1 MGVRSGFVKTP
12 KEKIKDARK
21 NGTLTQLQFPQDLGA
36 FAFVINF
43 QNYLYK
49 PNDVDPL
56 KIITNESILLPLP
69 ANLSQDYRADIKQ
82 SNIGALGQATALAFS
97 EADKVLKTEESANSG
112 IMNMLSNIGGKLSD
126 FTGIDGLSMPG
137 NDTLSDVGG
146 LARGLSQIPKIAGR
160 ALLPDFVLT
169 GLEAGLGN
177 IFNPVNIASFKGN
190 PVRTHDLNWKLIP
203 RNKNESETLNK
214 IVKIIRY
221 KMHSTLEGIGQGT
234 DGQLI
239 QQYPD
244 IISCALITP
253 DVNNSIFYKP
263 GLISDFSVNHSGKGD
278 LNFFNETHSPVN
290 YDIKLKF
297 SEIDFITRGDFDEL
311 DKENSSN
318 SSTE

>member
-1 MGVRSGFVKTP
+1 MGVRTSFAKPP
-12 KEKIKDARK
+12 KEKIKEAREK
-21 NGTLTQLQFPQDLGA
+21 GTLTQLQFPQDLGA

-43 QNYLYK
+43 QKYTYA
-49 PNDVDPL
+49 PGDIGPL
-56 KIITNESILLPLP
+56 KITTEDSILLPLP

-82 SNIGALGQATALAFS
+82 AGIGAIGQATALAFS
-97 EADKVLKTEESANSG
+97 EADKNLKDVSETG
-112 IMNMLSNIGGKLSD
+112 LRNMLGSIGGKLSD
-126 FTGIDGLSMPG
+126 FSGVDRPQSFGDLVPG
-137 NDTLSDVGG
+137 DDLLSDVGG
-146 LARGLSQIPKIAGR
+146 LVRGLTQISGR
-160 ALLPDFVLT
+160 ALLPEFVLT

-177 IFNPVNIASFKGN
+177 VFNPVNIAAFKGN
-190 PVRTHDLNWKLIP
+190 PIRTHDLNWKLIP

-214 IVKIIRY
+214 IVKKIRY
-221 KMHSTLEGIGQGT
+221 KMHSKLEGIGQGE
-234 DGQLI
+234 DGQII

-244 IISCALITP
+244 IVSCALITP

-297 SEIDFITRGDFDEL
+297 SELDFITRDDFEEL

-318 SSTE
+318 TSTE

>member
-1 MGVRSGFVKTP
+1 MGLRSRAVKSP

-21 NGTLTQLQFPQDLGA
+21 KGTLTQLQFPQDLGA

-43 QNYLYK
+43 QKYSYV
-49 PNDVDPL
+49 PNDQNPL
-56 KIITNESILLPLP
+56 KIDTEESILLPLP

-82 SNIGALGQATALAFS
+82 SSLGALGQATALAFS
-97 EADKVLKTEESANSG
+97 EDDKSLKDESDQG
-112 IMNMLSNIGGKLSD
+112 IMGMLSNIGGKLSD
-126 FTGIDGLSMPG
+126 FSGIDDLGSLKPG
-137 NDTLSDVGG
+137 EDTLSDVGG
-146 LARGLSQIPKIAGR
+146 LARGLQQIPKLAGR
-160 ALLPDFVLT
+160 ALLPDFAVT

-190 PVRTHDLNWKLIP
+190 PIRTHDLNWKLIP
-203 RNKNESETLNK
+203 RNKSESETLNK

-221 KMHSTLEGIGQGT
+221 KMHSTLEGIGEGT
-234 DGQLI
+234 EGQLI

-297 SEIDFITRGDFDEL
+297 SELDFITRGDFDEL

-318 SSTE
+318 TSTE